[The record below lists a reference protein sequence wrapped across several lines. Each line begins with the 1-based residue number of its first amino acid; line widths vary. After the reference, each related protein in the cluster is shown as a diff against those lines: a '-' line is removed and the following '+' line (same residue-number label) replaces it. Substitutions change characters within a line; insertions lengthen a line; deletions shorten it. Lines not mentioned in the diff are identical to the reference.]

1 MKIEINLDSNQKT
14 KLVEVIEELSKSNS
28 IDSESIDDFIKLTIF
43 IILFEYD
50 ENKESLIHF
59 YKKNKELCKK
69 TNNSF
74 IEK

>member
-50 ENKESLIHF
+50 KSKESLIQF
-59 YKKNKELCKK
+59 YQKNKDLYKKNK
-69 TNNSF
+69 
-74 IEK
+74 